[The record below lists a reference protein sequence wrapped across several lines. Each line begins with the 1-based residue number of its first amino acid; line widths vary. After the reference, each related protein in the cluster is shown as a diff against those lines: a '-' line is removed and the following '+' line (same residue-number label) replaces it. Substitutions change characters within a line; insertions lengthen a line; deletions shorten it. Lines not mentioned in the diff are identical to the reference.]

1 MKEIQTK
8 SHIKKYAK
16 LHVISFQGKGSNSGP
31 SKWLTINNCE
41 IHTIYE
47 MKENQFHRSVQ
58 VSDSR
63 GKFFNAYLQKD
74 SVYEIEGNVLSDSL
88 TKHVLISFI

>member
-41 IHTIYE
+41 IHNIYE

-58 VSDSR
+58 VSYSR
-63 GKFFNAYLQKD
+63 GKFLMHIYRRTMYMKQKAM
-74 SVYEIEGNVLSDSL
+74 S
-88 TKHVLISFI
+88 